1 MVRAAL
7 ALFGLVFFIMA
18 KGHDLSIP
26 LALERIVFIAAGMF
40 ITGTFL
46 ALAANY
52 RGMAEEESRHSG
64 VSRTMKPEVVLG
76 QIRVRS
82 TYDLS
87 GSEWPCLVA
96 AYSDTGSC
104 GPTLRRSGEE
114 FGMPR
119 WPLQL

>member
-26 LALERIVFIAAGMF
+26 LALERIVFIAAWMF

-52 RGMAEEESRHSG
+52 RGMAEEESRLA
-64 VSRTMKPEVVLG
+64 RFRD
-76 QIRVRS
+76 QR
-82 TYDLS
+82 
-87 GSEWPCLVA
+87 
-96 AYSDTGSC
+96 
-104 GPTLRRSGEE
+104 
-114 FGMPR
+114 
-119 WPLQL
+119 